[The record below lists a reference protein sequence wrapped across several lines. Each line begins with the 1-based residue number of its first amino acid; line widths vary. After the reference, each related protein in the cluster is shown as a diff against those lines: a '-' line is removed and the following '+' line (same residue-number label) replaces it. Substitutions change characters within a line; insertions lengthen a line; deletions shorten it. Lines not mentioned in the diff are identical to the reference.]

1 MKKLI
6 YLGLLLFSA
15 GMAQAQVKWTPEIGV
30 SMTKSLY
37 EGQAYKVTP
46 QVGIGMDYFFN
57 GNANKW
63 GIGTGLYFYQK
74 KEIASNVFYTREG
87 NNLYYNYSAYIKDLN
102 NADVKSLEFSQS
114 NTHREYLQ
122 IPVMVKYKHDLNENI
137 AIGIGFGGFG
147 AYRIGGK
154 ENLKQIKWNDTSNK
168 FTSEEQNGISL
179 SSDSKWEAGITS
191 KVSLY
196 AHQFVVNCGYE
207 LNLLHHNTQNKQH
220 LFSLS
225 VGYSF

>member
-46 QVGIGMDYFFN
+46 RVGIGMDYFFN

-87 NNLYYNYSAYIKDLN
+87 NNLYYN
-102 NADVKSLEFSQS
+102 
-114 NTHREYLQ
+114 
-122 IPVMVKYKHDLNENI
+122 
-137 AIGIGFGGFG
+137 
-147 AYRIGGK
+147 
-154 ENLKQIKWNDTSNK
+154 
-168 FTSEEQNGISL
+168 
-179 SSDSKWEAGITS
+179 
-191 KVSLY
+191 
-196 AHQFVVNCGYE
+196 
-207 LNLLHHNTQNKQH
+207 
-220 LFSLS
+220 
-225 VGYSF
+225 